1 MDCSDSA
8 QGVTLSLACP
18 AWASAAPETAST
30 SQNGRKAY
38 AAICRHAEQE
48 WRNGPFTGFCE
59 CLDVLMRHVSQV
71 LSNTGFSAP
80 QFRQDA
86 FLVLCPFLLG
96 PQVWQQVTC
105 VTWTWQAMFL
115 NFALRCVKFGR
126 TQVGSQVLTQTL
138 SPNCQKDSTV
148 QYHFYLSRSVTLAK
162 HWAFQPYCRWP
173 SPTRPVGSSHPS
185 TPPYWSTCIQN
196 FLTETAGPLRNIF
209 ARIPFEAKTK
219 ICSKCDFTIF
229 HYYTISIIS
238 TTYLYTYMYIIQWEL
253 ALGLFVQSIGVAH
266 TSMISLSMK
275 NHWKTTCR
283 SYVDAI
289 VMTKTGAPHF
299 LLASKSPMEYSNSA

>member
-18 AWASAAPETAST
+18 VWASAAPETAST

-80 QFRQDA
+80 QFCQDA

-96 PQVWQQVTC
+96 PRVWQQVTC
-105 VTWTWQAMFL
+105 VTWQAMFL

-126 TQVGSQVLTQTL
+126 TPRRCLQTAKKIQRCNTTFIMVRVSL
-138 SPNCQKDSTV
+138 LQSTE
-148 QYHFYLSRSVTLAK
+148 L
-162 HWAFQPYCRWP
+162 
-173 SPTRPVGSSHPS
+173 SSH
-185 TPPYWSTCIQN
+185 I
-196 FLTETAGPLRNIF
+196 AGG
-209 ARIPFEAKTK
+209 
-219 ICSKCDFTIF
+219 
-229 HYYTISIIS
+229 
-238 TTYLYTYMYIIQWEL
+238 Q
-253 ALGLFVQSIGVAH
+253 
-266 TSMISLSMK
+266 
-275 NHWKTTCR
+275 
-283 SYVDAI
+283 
-289 VMTKTGAPHF
+289 APQG
-299 LLASKSPMEYSNSA
+299 P